1 MLKLLQGAMPQWLR
15 EFKYGVLPLRSQ
27 APAREVLVLMAG
39 RAPVLARC
47 RRKAGRHSLALCFL
61 LLTVSLFAT
70 DQPDIRRDATVIA
83 VEATMPSVVNISAK
97 TVVQRRGY
105 FYDWFRDNWSPFYQ
119 DLPPQMSAGS
129 GVIIDE
135 DGYVL
140 TNVHV
145 VEDANEITVKLSD
158 NRVLPA
164 EVLAGTRRSDV
175 ALLKIHGQA
184 GEKFKPI
191 KLAADNDLLLG
202 ETVIALGNPFGLGAS
217 VSRGIL
223 SSKTRRATSTD
234 DPMDM
239 EDWIQTDAAINPG
252 NSGGPLVNLKGELIG
267 LNVAIYKEGQGIG
280 FAIPI
285 KRVSEALGELFT
297 PEALKSLWFGA
308 RFIAST
314 NVITVRAVEP
324 GSPAERAGFK
334 KGDVV
339 LRVDNKPAKNIM
351 TVNRELISAGARETV
366 PFVLQRGN
374 TTQNVSVRLIPETTF
389 FNSSLVQ
396 TKLGCSV
403 QDMTPEMATRL
414 GRDSMDGVI
423 VTGVEKNSPADMAGL
438 KRGYV
443 IEAINDVTLTD
454 VTVAARILHGIQ
466 KGGRANFT
474 VFVPRPPRRGVVQI
488 RVR

>member
-1 MLKLLQGAMPQWLR
+1 LATGALKDFGALGS
-15 EFKYGVLPLRSQ
+15 FVRSRLK
-27 APAREVLVLMAG
+27 AELHTFAFCALVFTSTA
-39 RAPVLARC
+39 
-47 RRKAGRHSLALCFL
+47 
-61 LLTVSLFAT
+61 FAAVE
-70 DQPDIRRDATVIA
+70 PNDIRRDATVIA

-105 FYDWFRDNWSPFYQ
+105 FYDWWKDNWAPFFQ
-119 DLPPQMSAGS
+119 ELPPQMAAGS

-145 VEDANEITVKLSD
+145 VDEANEITVKLSD
-158 NRVLPA
+158 GRVLPA
-164 EVLAGTRRSDV
+164 DVLAGTRRSDV
-175 ALLKIHGQA
+175 ALLKIQGKP
-184 GEKFKPI
+184 GEKFKPV
-191 KLAADNDLLLG
+191 KLAADDDLLLG

-217 VSRGIL
+217 VSKGIL
-223 SSKTRRATSTD
+223 SSKTRRATVTD

-285 KRVSEALGELFT
+285 KRVSEALSELFT

-308 RFIAST
+308 RFIST
-314 NVITVRAVEP
+314 TNLITVRAVEP
-324 GSPAERAGFK
+324 GSPAERAGIK

-339 LRVDNKPAKNIM
+339 LRVDNKPAKNMIS
-351 TVNRELISAGARETV
+351 VNRELISAGSHREV
-366 PFVLQRGN
+366 SFVLQRGSA
-374 TTQNVSVRLIPETTF
+374 TQTANVRLIPETTF
-389 FNSSLVQ
+389 FNSTLVQ
-396 TKLGCSV
+396 TKIGCSV
-403 QDMTPEMATRL
+403 QDMTPEIATRM
-414 GRDSMDGVI
+414 GRDSMDGVVI
-423 VTGVEKNSPADMAGL
+423 TAVERGSPADAAGF

-443 IEAINDVTLTD
+443 IEAINDTPLND
-454 VTVAARILHGIQ
+454 VTVAARVLHGIQ
-466 KGGRANFT
+466 KNGRANLT
-474 VFVPRPPRRGVVQI
+474 VFVPRPPRRGVVQL

>member
-1 MLKLLQGAMPQWLR
+1 MLSGFYKGAAIYIAVFLS
-15 EFKYGVLPLRSQ
+15 FS
-27 APAREVLVLMAG
+27 ARAAE
-39 RAPVLARC
+39 
-47 RRKAGRHSLALCFL
+47 
-61 LLTVSLFAT
+61 
-70 DQPDIRRDATVIA
+70 QPDIRRDATVTA

-105 FYDWFRDNWSPFYQ
+105 FYDWWRDNWAPFYQ
-119 DLPPQMSAGS
+119 ELPPQTSAGS

-145 VEDANEITVKLSD
+145 VEDANEISVKLSD

-175 ALLKIHGQA
+175 ALLKIQGKP

-191 KLAADNDLLLG
+191 KLAGDNDLLLG
-202 ETVIALGNPFGLGAS
+202 ETVIALGNPFGLGGS
-217 VSRGIL
+217 VSKGIL
-223 SSKTRRATSTD
+223 SSKTRRATPTD

-239 EDWIQTDAAINPG
+239 EDWLQTDAAINPG
-252 NSGGPLVNLKGELIG
+252 NSGGPLINLKGELIG
-267 LNVAIYKEGQGIG
+267 LNVAIYREGQGIG

-308 RFIAST
+308 RFVAST
-314 NVITVRAVEP
+314 NLITVRTVEP
-324 GSPAERAGFK
+324 GSPAEKAGFQ

-339 LRVDNKPAKNIM
+339 MRVDNKPAKNILA
-351 TVNRELISAGARETV
+351 VNRELISAGPRREV
-366 PFVLQRGN
+366 GFVLQRGGATQN
-374 TTQNVSVRLIPETTF
+374 TTVRLIPETTF

-403 QDMTPEMATRL
+403 QDMTPEIATRL
-414 GRDSMDGVI
+414 GRNSMEGVI
-423 VTGVEKNSPADMAGL
+423 ITGVDKDSPAEAAGL

-443 IEAINDVTLTD
+443 LEAINETALPD
-454 VTVAARILHGIQ
+454 VTVAARLLHGIQ
-466 KGGRANFT
+466 KGGRANLTLFI
-474 VFVPRPPRRGVVQI
+474 PRPARRGVVQV

>member
-1 MLKLLQGAMPQWLR
+1 MLNAFHRRLAIFVAALI
-15 EFKYGVLPLRSQ
+15 VLSTEAAEP
-27 APAREVLVLMAG
+27 
-39 RAPVLARC
+39 
-47 RRKAGRHSLALCFL
+47 
-61 LLTVSLFAT
+61 
-70 DQPDIRRDATVIA
+70 QPDIRRDATVTA

-105 FYDWFRDNWSPFYQ
+105 LYDWWRDNWAPFYQ
-119 DLPPQMSAGS
+119 ELPPQMSAGS

-145 VEDANEITVKLSD
+145 VQEANEITVKLSD

-175 ALLKIHGQA
+175 ALLKIQGKP

-191 KLAADNDLLLG
+191 KLAADDDLFLG

-217 VSRGIL
+217 VSKGIL
-223 SSKTRRATSTD
+223 SSKTRRATPTD

-239 EDWIQTDAAINPG
+239 EDWLQTDAAINPG

-267 LNVAIYKEGQGIG
+267 LNVAIYREGQGIG

-308 RFIAST
+308 RFVATT
-314 NVITVRAVEP
+314 NVITVRVVEP
-324 GSPAERAGFK
+324 GSPADKAGFK

-339 LRVDNKPAKNIM
+339 LRVDNKPAKNIL
-351 TVNRELISAGARETV
+351 TVNRELISAGPKHEV
-366 PFVLQRGN
+366 PFVLGRGS
-374 TTQNVSVRLIPETTF
+374 TTQNVTVRLVPETTF
-389 FNSSLVQ
+389 FNSTLVQ
-396 TKLGCSV
+396 AKLGCSV
-403 QDMTPEMATRL
+403 QDMTPEIATRL
-414 GRDSMDGVI
+414 GRNSMDGVVI
-423 VTGVEKNSPADMAGL
+423 TAVDKNSPAEIAGL

-443 IEAINDVTLTD
+443 IEAINDTALTD
-454 VTVAARILHGIQ
+454 VTVAAHMLHGIE
-466 KGGRANFT
+466 KGGRATLT
-474 VFVPRPPRRGVVQI
+474 V
-488 RVR
+488 

>member
-1 MLKLLQGAMPQWLR
+1 MEKWSDGNSHAKPRLNGCLTT
-15 EFKYGVLPLRSQ
+15 
-27 APAREVLVLMAG
+27 MA
-39 RAPVLARC
+39 LAILIAVC
-47 RRKAGRHSLALCFL
+47 STTSTAAVESN
-61 LLTVSLFAT
+61 
-70 DQPDIRRDATVIA
+70 DIRRDATVAA

-97 TVVQRRGY
+97 TVVQQRGY
-105 FYDWFRDNWSPFYQ
+105 FYDWWRDNWAPFSQ
-119 DLPPQMSAGS
+119 ELPPQMSAGS

-145 VEDANEITVKLSD
+145 VDEANEITVKLSD

-164 EVLAGTRRSDV
+164 EALAGTRRSDV
-175 ALLKIHGQA
+175 ALLKIHGKP

-191 KLAADNDLLLG
+191 KLAGDDDLLLG

-217 VSRGIL
+217 VSKGIL
-223 SSKTRRATSTD
+223 SSKTRRATGSD

-308 RFIAST
+308 RFVAST
-314 NVITVRAVEP
+314 NVLTVRRVET
-324 GSPAERAGFK
+324 GSPADRAGFK

-339 LRVDNKPAKNIM
+339 LRVDGKPAKNIM
-351 TVNRELISAGARETV
+351 SVNRELISAGAKREV
-366 PFVLQRGN
+366 PFTLQRGGV
-374 TTQNVSVRLIPETTF
+374 TQNISVRLIPETTF

-403 QDMTPEMATRL
+403 QDMTPEIATRL
-414 GRDSMDGVI
+414 GRNSMDGI
-423 VTGVEKNSPADMAGL
+423 VVMSVEKNSPADVAGL

-443 IEAINDVTLTD
+443 IEAINDVTLPD
-454 VTVAARILHGIQ
+454 VTVAARILHGVE

-474 VFVPRPPRRGVVQI
+474 VFVPRPARRGIVQI
-488 RVR
+488 RMR

>member
-1 MLKLLQGAMPQWLR
+1 MLNAFHRRLAVFIAAAVINSGEAAEPQ
-15 EFKYGVLPLRSQ
+15 
-27 APAREVLVLMAG
+27 
-39 RAPVLARC
+39 
-47 RRKAGRHSLALCFL
+47 
-61 LLTVSLFAT
+61 
-70 DQPDIRRDATVIA
+70 QPDIRRDATVIA

-105 FYDWFRDNWSPFYQ
+105 FYDWWRDNWAPFYQ
-119 DLPPQMSAGS
+119 ELPPQMSAGS

-175 ALLKIHGQA
+175 ALLKIQGKP

-217 VSRGIL
+217 VSKGIL
-223 SSKTRRATSTD
+223 SSKTRRTTATD

-239 EDWIQTDAAINPG
+239 EDWLQTDAAINPG

-267 LNVAIYKEGQGIG
+267 LNVAIYREGQGIG

-285 KRVSEALGELFT
+285 KRVSEALAELFT

-324 GSPAERAGFK
+324 GSPAEKAGFK

-339 LRVDNKPAKNIM
+339 LRVDNKPAKNILA
-351 TVNRELISAGARETV
+351 VNRELISAGPKRE
-366 PFVLQRGN
+366 
-374 TTQNVSVRLIPETTF
+374 VSFALERDSKTEKVTVRLIPETTF

-396 TKLGCSV
+396 TKLGCAV

-414 GRDSMDGVI
+414 GRNSIDGVVI
-423 VTGVEKNSPADMAGL
+423 TAVDRNSPAEAAGL

-443 IEAINDVTLTD
+443 IEAINDTALPD
-454 VTVAARILHGIQ
+454 VTVAAHILHGIQ
-466 KGGRANFT
+466 KAGRANLT
-474 VFVPRPPRRGVVQI
+474 VYVPRPPRRGVVQV

>member
-1 MLKLLQGAMPQWLR
+1 MLNGTYRAAAS
-15 EFKYGVLPLRSQ
+15 V
-27 APAREVLVLMAG
+27 VAG
-39 RAPVLARC
+39 LI
-47 RRKAGRHSLALCFL
+47 FL
-61 LLTVSLFAT
+61 SAHAAEL
-70 DQPDIRRDATVIA
+70 PDIRRDATVAA

-105 FYDWFRDNWSPFYQ
+105 FYDWWRDNWAPFYQ
-119 DLPPQMSAGS
+119 QLPPQTSAGS

-135 DGYVL
+135 EGYVL

-175 ALLKIHGQA
+175 ALLKIHGNP
-184 GEKFKPI
+184 GEKFKPV
-191 KLAADNDLLLG
+191 KLAGDNDLLLG
-202 ETVIALGNPFGLGAS
+202 ETVIALGNPFGLGGS
-217 VSRGIL
+217 VSKGIL
-223 SSKTRRATSTD
+223 SSKTRRATPTD

-252 NSGGPLVNLKGELIG
+252 NSGGPLINLKGELIG
-267 LNVAIYKEGQGIG
+267 LNVAIYREGQGIG

-314 NVITVRAVEP
+314 NLITVRAVEP
-324 GSPAERAGFK
+324 GSPAEKAGFK

-339 LRVDNKPAKNIM
+339 LRVDNKPAKNILA
-351 TVNRELISAGARETV
+351 VNRELISAGPRREV
-366 PFVLQRGN
+366 SFVLQRAGA
-374 TTQNVSVRLIPETTF
+374 TQNATVRLIPETTF

-403 QDMTPEMATRL
+403 QDMTPEMAARL
-414 GRDSMDGVI
+414 GRNSIEGIVI
-423 VTGVEKNSPADMAGL
+423 TAVDKNSPAEAAGF
-438 KRGYV
+438 KRGCV
-443 IEAINDVTLTD
+443 IEAINDAPLPD
-454 VTVAARILHGIQ
+454 VTVAARILHGIE
-466 KGGRANFT
+466 KGGRANVT
-474 VFVPRPPRRGVVQI
+474 VYVPRPPRRAIVQL